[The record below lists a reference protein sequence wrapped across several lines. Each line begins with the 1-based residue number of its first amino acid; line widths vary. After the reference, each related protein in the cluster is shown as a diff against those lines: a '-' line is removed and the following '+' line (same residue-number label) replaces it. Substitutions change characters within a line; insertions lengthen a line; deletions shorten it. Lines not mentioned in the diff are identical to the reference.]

1 MFKTILEALQRKFPG
16 VDAKMLEPIAR
27 KLAKTTTKE
36 EEVATVTE
44 GVTFQ
49 QVAESYSD
57 FRVNEAVQTASARA
71 VTDYEAKYN
80 LKNGEKVNKPAPQ
93 PAPSP
98 NPTESDG
105 EMPAWAKA
113 MSEQLK
119 QQREQNEAIMK
130 RFTAQDE
137 SERQSSLH
145 SSLIAIL
152 TEKGVRESF
161 YKPVISGRT
170 FKDEDEV
177 KAYAETVEQSWKDD
191 EQAQANANHTGNRAP
206 AAGSGSGDEDPLL
219 KAAQEKTDSIAAEKN
234 KN

>member
-1 MFKTILEALQRKFPG
+1 MFKTILEALQRKFAG
-16 VDAKMLEPIAR
+16 VDVKMLEPMAR

-36 EEVATVTE
+36 EDVATSVE

-71 VTDYEAKYN
+71 VTDYEAKYG
-80 LKNGEKVNKPAPQ
+80 LKDGIKTQ
-93 PAPSP
+93 PATP
-98 NPTESDG
+98 
-105 EMPAWAKA
+105 PAVPPQTPPVTPPGGGGDEPEWAKA
-113 MSEQLK
+113 LK
-119 QQREQNEAIMK
+119 KQNEDIMK

-137 SERQSSLH
+137 TEKQNGFQK
-145 SSLIAIL
+145 SLIALL

-161 YKPVISGRT
+161 YKPVIFGRT

-191 EQAQANANHTGNRAP
+191 EQAQANANHSGNHTP
-206 AAGSGSGDEDPLL
+206 AAAAGAGDEDPLL

-234 KN
+234 KK